1 MLRQE
6 WERQS
11 ELAKLKERQAIEQQ
25 KNKLQTIHNEKEKIK
40 I

>member
-25 KNKLQTIHNEKEKIK
+25 KNILQTIHHENEKIK